1 MHIKDLKMNT
11 TDYAQIASRIPPQN
25 LEAEQSVL
33 GSILLD
39 NEALLKV
46 LEILSPEDFYREAH
60 RKIFLAMIEMF
71 EKGEAIDII
80 SLKDHL
86 QMKKEL
92 DSVGGISYISSLAAA
107 VPTAANVKHHA
118 RIIREKALMRGLVHA
133 ATEVIEMVY
142 DGGLPAD
149 EMVDE
154 AEKVIFEISDKRT
167 TTTFSMMKDIIKD
180 SFQMIENLYDSKRA
194 VTGVPSGYRDLDEIT
209 TGFQR
214 GDLIIIGGRPSMGK
228 TTFAL
233 NIAQHVAIEL
243 GEPVAIFSLEMSKRS
258 LAVRMLCAEAMVDA
272 NKVRKG
278 FISKEDWHK
287 LTTAAGRLAESPIYI
302 DDTSYLSVLEMRAKA
317 RRLKL
322 EKGSLS
328 LIIVDYLQLMKG
340 RGNYERREQEISDIS
355 RSLKALAKELEV
367 PVLAL
372 SQLNRAV
379 EHRQDKKPSLADL
392 RESGAIEQDA
402 DVILFLYREEVY
414 DKEKKDPSKR
424 GKAEVIIAKQRNGP
438 TGEIPLTF
446 LSSCTRFV
454 DYTNEII
461 YEDAEDAF

>member
-60 RKIFLAMIEMF
+60 RKIFLAMVEMF

-243 GEPVAIFSLEMSKRS
+243 GEPVAIFSLEMSKKS

-287 LTTAAGRLAESPIYI
+287 LTTAAGRLAEAPIYI

>member
-1 MHIKDLKMNT
+1 MNI
-11 TDYAQIASRIPPQN
+11 TDYEQITSRIPPQN

-33 GSILLD
+33 GAILLD

-60 RKIFLAMIEMF
+60 RKIFLAMLEMF
-71 EKGEAIDII
+71 ERGESIDII

-92 DSVGGISYISSLAAA
+92 DSVGGISYISSLAAS

-167 TTTFSMMKDIIKD
+167 TSTFSMMKDVIKD
-180 SFQMIENLYDSKRA
+180 SFQMIENLYDSKKA

-214 GDLIIIGGRPSMGK
+214 GDLIIVGGRPSMGK

-233 NIAQHVAIEL
+233 NIAQHVAVEL

-287 LTTAAGRLAESPIYI
+287 LTAAAGRLAEAPIYI

-322 EKGSLS
+322 ERGSLS

-367 PVLAL
+367 PVVAL

-414 DKEKKDPSKR
+414 DKEKKDPSKK

-454 DYTNEII
+454 DYTNEVI
-461 YEDAEDAF
+461 YEEGEEAF